1 MISFDPSTGLS
12 AQDTAAIRAAIVAD
26 WENIFDDEAATL
38 NSDPESPAG
47 QIIDSMA
54 VLITAKD
61 AEVLELANQFNPA
74 VADGRF
80 QDALAKIYFITR
92 KTAEPTVVTCQ
103 CRGLQNTVIPAGA
116 IIRNTDGHRLKSLG
130 AVTIPAGGSVSAE
143 FATEETGPID
153 IGANT
158 CTEIITVIPGWDTVN
173 NSVAGVLGRD
183 AESRAEFEYRRHAS
197 VANNAHGSVAALYG
211 TLANLPGVLD
221 LQVLENR
228 GDSAATFWGVSVPG
242 HSVAV
247 CIYGGNNSAIA
258 EALYNK
264 LGNGCGTTGGT
275 SISYTADNGAVY
287 TYQILRPTTS
297 VFKVRVTIRRTASTP
312 GTIVADLQSALVADF
327 YGTDPNSGNSRVGL
341 AQTVYASRF
350 SVAAIKTAGV
360 ADLVSIEVA
369 LGSGSFASYVD
380 IPANREPVLTAANVT
395 VVIEGE

>member
-1 MISFDPSTGLS
+1 MITFDPNTGLQ
-12 AQDTAAIRAAIVAD
+12 AQDTETIRAAIVAD

-38 NSDPESPAG
+38 NSESESPAG

-74 VADGRF
+74 VAEGRF
-80 QDALAKIYFITR
+80 QDALAKIYFISR
-92 KTAEPTVVTCQ
+92 KVAEPTVVECQ
-103 CRGLQNTVIPAGA
+103 CSGRQGTVIPAGA
-116 IIRNTDGHRLKSLG
+116 LIQNSDGYRLKALG
-130 AVTIPAGGSVSAE
+130 AATIPAAGVVNVE
-143 FATEETGPID
+143 FACEDTGPIT
-153 IGANT
+153 IAAAS
-158 CTEIITVIPGWDTVN
+158 CTEIITVIPGWDTVTN
-173 NSVAGVLGRD
+173 AVAGVLGRE

-228 GDSAATFWGVSVPG
+228 GDDPDTFWGVTVPG

-247 CIYGGNNSAIA
+247 CIYGGADADIA
-258 EALYNK
+258 EAIYNK

-275 SISYTADNGAVY
+275 EVTYTADSGALY
-287 TYQILRPTTS
+287 RYEILRPTTQT
-297 VFKVRVTIRRTASTP
+297 FKIKITVRKTEQTAA
-312 GTIVADLQSALVADF
+312 TIVTDLQAALLGDF
-327 YGTDPNSGNSRVGL
+327 YGNDANSGNTRVGL

-369 LGSGSFASYVD
+369 LGSGAYSNYVD
-380 IPANREPVLTAANVT
+380 IPADREPVLTAASID
-395 VVIEGE
+395 VVVLEP